1 MISDN
6 TYAVILAGGSGRR
19 FWPLSRDARPKQL
32 LRLFDEST
40 LLEQAMQRLEG
51 LVPRENIL
59 ILTNVEQAAEIRNL
73 LPDHPAENLIA
84 EPAKRDTAPA
94 LALGIGWV
102 ARRNPSATMIVL
114 PADTLIQDTAGFQSC
129 LASAVAV
136 AASTPAL
143 VTIGIKPTWA
153 CPSYGYI
160 ERGARTS
167 IPGLPSHTPIY
178 KVTRFREKPNAELA
192 EQFIAHGNFSWN
204 AGMFIWSLPTVVK
217 ELSQHCPELA
227 HFITEIRQSHD
238 LPATIARQFPNLTPI
253 SIDYALMEHASKV
266 LNLEAT
272 FDWDDVGSWI
282 SVGKYL
288 ATDPSD
294 NASNSPL
301 ASIDASGNIIFTSSK
316 IQVTLLG
323 VHDLIIVQTPDAVL
337 VADKHSADSIKKLV
351 EMVPKSLH

>member
-1 MISDN
+1 MIPEK
-6 TYAVILAGGSGRR
+6 TYAVVLAGGSGRR
-19 FWPLSRDARPKQL
+19 FWPLSRDSRPKQL

-40 LLEQAMQRLEG
+40 LLEQAIQRLEG

-59 ILTNVEQAAEIRNL
+59 ILTNAEQADEVKAI
-73 LPDHPAENLIA
+73 LPNHPVENILS

-94 LALGIGWV
+94 IALGIGWV
-102 ARRNPSATMIVL
+102 ARRDPSATMIVL
-114 PADTLIQDTAGFQSC
+114 PADQLIKDTAAFQNC
-129 LASAVAV
+129 LAGAVEV
-136 AASTPAL
+136 ATRMPAL

-160 ERGARTS
+160 ERGRRAFIS
-167 IPGLPSHTPIY
+167 GLQTQVPVY
-178 KVTRFREKPNAELA
+178 EVTRFREKPNPDLA
-192 EQFIAHGNFSWN
+192 EQFIAQGNFSWN

-217 ELSQHCPELA
+217 ELSEHCPELMK
-227 HFITEIRQSHD
+227 FVTEIRQSKD
-238 LPATIARQFPNLTPI
+238 ITATINQQFPSLTPI
-253 SIDYALMEHASKV
+253 SIDYALMEHAGRV
-266 LNLEAT
+266 LNVEST

-288 ATDPSD
+288 AKDPND

-301 ASIDASGNIIFTSSK
+301 ATIDAAGNIVFTSGK

-323 VHDLIIVQTPDAVL
+323 VHDLIVVQTPDAVL

-351 EMVPKSLH
+351 DLVPKSLH